1 LQSAL
6 TSLSYSFGL
15 PEYAVYITS
24 DRTGNAMPSI
34 SGKALI
40 SETTEKVLARSLVV
54 SSAAIL
60 TKMYDVP
67 FQDLKALGMELPASL
82 VDTVLLILVVYYAY
96 SLTINWL
103 GDLAAFRLWFRDSSI
118 WSDFGSNM
126 KLDKDFIRGVTPLLV
141 RLHEMEKQ
149 GSWPVDYS
157 KISDKDKEDLADFKT
172 NANLYTLRLDCAG
185 TRFSALSW
193 FGQYYVWFQSYAFPM
208 LLSLFAIYLLV
219 RYGSFSPPPRV

>member
-1 LQSAL
+1 
-6 TSLSYSFGL
+6 
-15 PEYAVYITS
+15 
-24 DRTGNAMPSI
+24 MPSI

-82 VDTVLLILVVYYAY
+82 VDTVLLVLVVYYMY
-96 SLTINWL
+96 SLTVNWV
-103 GDLAAFRLWFRDSSI
+103 GDLAAFRLWFRESSI
-118 WSDFGSNM
+118 WSQFGSNM
-126 KLDKDFIRGVTPLLV
+126 KLDKEFIQGVTPLLV

-149 GSWPVDYS
+149 GSWPVEYA
-157 KISDKDKEDLADFKT
+157 KLSDQVKKDFADFKT
-172 NANLYTLRLDCAG
+172 NAELYTLRLEYAG

-193 FGQYYVWFQSYAFPM
+193 FGRYYVWFQSYAFPM
-208 LLSLFAIYLLV
+208 LLSVFAIYLLV
-219 RYGSFSPPPRV
+219 RYGSFAPPPRV